1 MKTYVLERQQWLDRP
16 IEQVFDFFSRAENL
30 ATITP
35 PWLGFDLRT
44 PVPIEMRTG
53 ARIEYRIKLAGVPVS
68 WRTRIEEWKPGVRF
82 VDVQERGP
90 YRLWEHLHEFDSMG
104 GGVLMRDRVRYA
116 LPLGPVGRVVHRL
129 AVHATLHSIFDYR
142 YHRIREIH
150 L

>member
-1 MKTYVLERQQWLDRP
+1 MRTYTLERQQWIDRP
-16 IEQVFDFFSRAENL
+16 IGEVFDFFSRAENL
-30 ATITP
+30 AAITP

-53 ARIEYRIKLAGVPVS
+53 ARIEYRIALAGVPLS

-82 VDVQERGP
+82 VDLQERGP

-116 LPLGPVGRVVHRL
+116 LPFGLLGRVAHTL
-129 AVHATLHSIFDYR
+129 AVRAALNAIFDYR
-142 YHRIREIH
+142 YDRIGEIH